1 VVVTGGGSGIGRATC
16 EALAEAGRPVAVWDR
31 DGASAT
37 DTARHC
43 KEQHGVKTFAV
54 ELDVTET
61 DALPGALERTRR
73 ALGPIGGLVHSAGIG
88 GPASV
93 TDVDEAGWDEVLS
106 VNLRAGAMLIRVLT
120 PALRE
125 AGPGAGIVLISSIEG
140 LVGHSW
146 LAAYCASKAGLI
158 GLTRSAALAL
168 GPDGIRVNVV
178 CPGAVDT
185 ELMAPLLQMPGARE
199 QLESVTPLGRVA
211 QPDEIASVIRFLLSD
226 DARFVTGATL
236 VVDGGMTAGGPPLG
250 QLPTQ

>member
-1 VVVTGGGSGIGRATC
+1 M
-16 EALAEAGRPVAVWDR
+16 
-31 DGASAT
+31 
-37 DTARHC
+37 
-43 KEQHGVKTFAV
+43 
-54 ELDVTET
+54 TET

-93 TDVDEAGWDEVLS
+93 TDVEEAGWDEVLS

-125 AGPGAGIVLISSIEG
+125 AAPDAGIVLISSIEG

-168 GPDGIRVNVV
+168 GPEGIRVNAV

-185 ELMAPLLQMPGARE
+185 ELLAPLLAMPGARE

-211 QPDEIASVIRFLLSD
+211 QPEEIASVIRFLLSD
-226 DARFVTGATL
+226 DARFVTGATI
-236 VVDGGMTAGGPPLG
+236 VVDGGMTAGGPQLG
-250 QLPTQ
+250 QLSSE